1 MQIPVQVTFR
11 DLPVDDLMEAECLR
25 EAAKLERYYDR
36 ITSCRVVVAQPH
48 RNHRTGNQFD
58 VRIDL
63 TVPGAEIV
71 INREPPQNHRDEEW
85 QVAVHEAFDRARRRL
100 EDHVHKMRGEVKNHE
115 RGTR

>member
-11 DLPVDDLMEAECLR
+11 DIPVDDHIEAECLR
-25 EAAKLERYYDR
+25 EARKLERYYDR

-48 RNHRTGNQFD
+48 RHHRNGNQYD

-85 QVAVHEAFDRARRRL
+85 HVALREAFDRARRRL
-100 EDHVHKMRGEVKNHE
+100 EDHVHKMRGDVKKHDGE
-115 RGTR
+115 PG